1 MHREQE
7 LADTDLLNW
16 FFQHS
21 LSART
26 AGIFVCNSASL
37 SDKEWL
43 DEGNNAAGAIIEESI

>member
-1 MHREQE
+1 MHRERE

-26 AGIFVCNSASL
+26 AGIFVCNSTSL

>member
-1 MHREQE
+1 MQGEQE
-7 LADTDLLNW
+7 LVDTDLMNW

-26 AGIFVCNSASL
+26 AGIFVWNSTSL

-43 DEGNNAAGAIIEESI
+43 DEPNAAAGAIT